1 MKKRV
6 ISAIISGVL
15 ISGMGI
21 QAFAE
26 PLSEEQQKAIDE
38 GTENLTKAEKELYDM
53 ESKLGE
59 VNTEI
64 EVAHAEIN
72 GLSDKA
78 ETIQRDIDSAD
89 VEISTLKDD
98 IAVKEELF
106 GDRLN
111 TIYKA
116 GGTNSYLQILLS
128 SESVSDFFGRVKAI
142 NGILS
147 IDKSA
152 LEELT
157 SKRDQLNRRIEKLE
171 NDKKELVVV
180 EEENK
185 KKIAEQE
192 AKKAELDKLYDEY
205 KKKRDSADG
214 DLATREKVMYQY
226 WADLV
231 NNSKTSKAE
240 LQKAVGALKDV
251 KDKVKSAQAKKEID
265 DLISKANKSIKNK
278 ELSEKSGVDIGT
290 ATGKAADVIAYGTK
304 YLGYPYVFGATG
316 PNAFDCS
323 SFMQHIF
330 RSVGISLPRTTY
342 QQVTCGIPV
351 SRSNLIPGDLIFT
364 EPTASG
370 PGHVGVYVGNN
381 QMLHAANPK
390 QGVIIGG
397 IYRFSSA
404 RRIL

>member
-157 SKRDQLNRRIEKLE
+157 SKRDQLNRRI
-171 NDKKELVVV
+171 
-180 EEENK
+180 
-185 KKIAEQE
+185 
-192 AKKAELDKLYDEY
+192 
-205 KKKRDSADG
+205 
-214 DLATREKVMYQY
+214 
-226 WADLV
+226 
-231 NNSKTSKAE
+231 
-240 LQKAVGALKDV
+240 
-251 KDKVKSAQAKKEID
+251 
-265 DLISKANKSIKNK
+265 
-278 ELSEKSGVDIGT
+278 
-290 ATGKAADVIAYGTK
+290 
-304 YLGYPYVFGATG
+304 
-316 PNAFDCS
+316 
-323 SFMQHIF
+323 
-330 RSVGISLPRTTY
+330 
-342 QQVTCGIPV
+342 
-351 SRSNLIPGDLIFT
+351 
-364 EPTASG
+364 
-370 PGHVGVYVGNN
+370 
-381 QMLHAANPK
+381 
-390 QGVIIGG
+390 
-397 IYRFSSA
+397 
-404 RRIL
+404 

>member
-1 MKKRV
+1 MKRRV
-6 ISAIISGVL
+6 LSAIISGVL
-15 ISGMGI
+15 ISGMGM

-59 VNTEI
+59 VNTGI

-72 GLSDKA
+72 GLSDRA
-78 ETIQRDIDSAD
+78 ETIQRDIESAD

-98 IAVKEELF
+98 IKVKEDLF

-116 GGTNSYLQILLS
+116 GGSNSYLQILLS

-142 NGILS
+142 DGLLS
-147 IDKSA
+147 LDKNA

-157 SKRDQLNRRIEKLE
+157 SKRDQLTRRIEKLE

-185 KKIAEQE
+185 KKIQEQE
-192 AKKAELDKLYDEY
+192 AKKAELDKLYDDY
-205 KKKRDSADG
+205 KKKRDAADG
-214 DLATREKVMYQY
+214 DLASREKAMYQY
-226 WADLV
+226 WADLI
-231 NNSKTSKAE
+231 NNSKSSKGE
-240 LQKAVGALKDV
+240 LEKAIGALKDV
-251 KDKVKSAQAKKEID
+251 KGKVNSAQAKGEID
-265 DLISKANKSIKNK
+265 SLISKANKAIKNK
-278 ELSEKSGVDIGT
+278 ELAAKSGVDIGT
-290 ATGKAADVIAYGTK
+290 ATGKAADVIAFGTK
-304 YLGYPYVFGATG
+304 YLGYPYILGANG
-316 PNAFDCS
+316 PRAYDCS
-323 SFMQHIF
+323 SFMQLIF

-342 QQVTCGIPV
+342 QQVNCGVPV
-351 SRSNLIPGDLIFT
+351 ARGNMVPGDLIFT
-364 EPTASG
+364 EPTPSG
-370 PGHVGVYVGNN
+370 PGHVGVYIGNN

-390 QGVIIGG
+390 QGIIIGG
-397 IYRFSSA
+397 IYRFHSA